1 MKRYHR
7 PAAFLFGPDARRAIA
22 EGLAG
27 ALGGSAFIAF
37 TQIEISGRTAGHV
50 SRAFEAFSPGRIPPL
65 SEARQ
70 PVCGLSLDHPRLMGI
85 VNVTPDSFSDGGL
98 LPNAETAIAH
108 GMTLAEEGA
117 DILDIGGEST
127 RPGSHPTPP
136 EEEWSRIG
144 PVVSALA
151 KAGLLVS
158 VDTRKAEIMRRAV
171 DSGARMI
178 NDVSALGFD
187 CLSAATV
194 AALGTPVTLMHAKGD
209 PKTMQANPT
218 YDDVTL
224 DVFDML
230 EARLAA
236 CEGEGI
242 SRGKLLIDPGIG
254 FGKTLRHNLEL
265 LHNLALFHALGVGI
279 VVGLSRKSTI
289 GTLTGEREPRNRVM
303 GSVGGAIH
311 AALTGAH
318 ILRVHDVK
326 ATRQALSVVLATADP
341 ERSP

>member
-7 PAAFLFGPDARRAIA
+7 PASFLFGPDARRAIA
-22 EGLAG
+22 QGIAG
-27 ALGGSAFIAF
+27 ALGGSALIAF
-37 TQIEISGRTAGHV
+37 TQIEIIERAPGHL
-50 SRAFEAFSPGRIPPL
+50 SRAFEAFSPGRIPQL

-70 PVCGLSLDHPRLMGI
+70 PVSGLSLEHPRLMGI
-85 VNVTPDSFSDGGL
+85 INITPDSFSDGGL
-98 LPNAETAIAH
+98 LPNAEAAIAH
-108 GMTLAEEGA
+108 GTTLAEEGA

-127 RPGSHPTPP
+127 RPGSHPTPL

-151 KAGLLVS
+151 KVGLIVS

-171 DSGARMI
+171 DSGAQMI
-178 NDVSALGFD
+178 NDVSALRFD
-187 CLSAATV
+187 RLSAATA
-194 AALGTPVTLMHAKGD
+194 AALGTPVILMHAKGD

-236 CEGEGI
+236 CEREGVA
-242 SRGKLLIDPGIG
+242 RHKLLIDPGIG

-289 GTLTGEREPRNRVM
+289 GTLTGEREPRDRVM
-303 GSVGGAIH
+303 GSVAGAIQ
-311 AALTGAH
+311 AALAGAH

-341 ERSP
+341 ERSH